1 MAPPPLRPEN
11 ALKRAEDLIS
21 VGESQAALQSLFD
34 FFTARRIRWAEPA
47 NVEPVV
53 FRFLELGV
61 DLKKG
66 RTLRDGLHQYKK
78 LVQGSPEGLASVSAA
93 SRKFIDVVEKKIA
106 SEQAKEDKKAEEE
119 EDDDLEG
126 GITPD
131 NLLISAFEED
141 QSVAGFN
148 HEALTSWMRFTW
160 EAYRSVLDLLRN
172 NSQLEITYSG
182 VVNRTMMFCLKHN
195 RKNEF
200 KRLADMLRQHLD
212 AANYQ
217 QSKSGTNIVDLS
229 DKETLQRY
237 LDQRFHLVNCSVQLE
252 LWHEAYRSIEDVFHL
267 MKLSTAPPKAS
278 TLARYYQNIAKV
290 FFVSGDSLL
299 HTVALNKFY
308 NLFLNNPNATPEQ
321 FQEYTS
327 TIFLSVLAVKLDDLP
342 TVGYNRSFRLYRLLG
357 LEGKP
362 NRKETMDALLQE
374 DFFKYV
380 DEDVKALYTAME
392 VEFSAVSIKEQL
404 KQLLPKLSPKSYFS
418 QYIPAI
424 RDVIVRRIIVEA
436 SAKNTSMKLADIYS
450 LVSLPEPFEL
460 SNWNIEKALLEAA
473 VEDYVSFTIDHAAGE
488 IVFAQDPFTSFEET
502 VAETET
508 EEAEEADEE
517 IPEEGDEEE
526 EDEEE
531 VETEK
536 TTEETEE
543 AATAEPEAVVTRNSY
558 IRNRLSELSKTLKE
572 VESFAALPYIE
583 KVKLAR
589 ENLIER
595 NRESIEKAKAAAEER
610 AQRRKEAREKYQEE
624 NALHAEAD
632 AEMRQKRNLEEKA
645 LMEAKLAEDTR
656 QRQIEKKKREF
667 TAMQKQII
675 LKTITEVNEQGKT
688 YIDPALADTME
699 IKDVK
704 KLIVEQ
710 VSKDQLELQEKAEYA
725 RNRVDFTER
734 AFRKVELPLLQAE
747 AEAHQATDLKKYEAQ
762 NEKIIAAA
770 KVEFDAKMEDHA
782 RLTGV
787 YSDYQ
792 SLKSKLVS
800 AHDAEFQEQ
809 RSAQQAK
816 YEAAKQARIEEV
828 RQKRYDELVAK
839 RKAEIAAAERAER
852 ARADEEVMRKRRE
865 MEDAVAQKNAASRAP
880 VASTPSAPRAN
891 PFGSANSAKQDEIAR
906 RQREM
911 EEAAEK
917 KNASSARAPAAS
929 SSAPRSNPFGS
940 MSDAKREEIARKQ
953 REMEEAL
960 EKKTS
965 GASGA
970 NSTGSNSGPA
980 PAKKGAY
987 VPPSRRA
994 RN

>member
-11 ALKRAEDLIS
+11 AVKRAEDLIA

-34 FFTARRIRWAEPA
+34 FFTARRIRWADPA
-47 NVEPVV
+47 SVEPVV

-78 LVQGSPEGLASVSAA
+78 LVQGSPEGLASVSAV
-93 SRKFIDVVEKKIA
+93 SRKYIDVVEKKIA
-106 SEQAKEDKKAEEE
+106 AEQAKEDKKAEAE
-119 EDDDLEG
+119 EDEDLEG
-126 GITPD
+126 GVTPD

-148 HEALTSWMRFTW
+148 DEALTSWMRFTW
-160 EAYRSVLDLLRN
+160 ESYRSVLDLLRN

-182 VVNRTMMFCLKHN
+182 VVNRTMMFCLKYA

-267 MKLSTAPPKAS
+267 MKLSTVPPKAS

-299 HTVALNKFY
+299 HTIALQKFY
-308 NLFLNNPNATPEQ
+308 NLFLNNPNATQEQ
-321 FQEYTS
+321 FKEHAS
-327 TIFLSVLAVKLDDLP
+327 TIFLSALAVKLDDLP

-374 DFFKYV
+374 DFYKNV
-380 DEDVKALYTAME
+380 DDDVKALYNAME
-392 VEFSAVSIKEQL
+392 VDFSAAAIKE
-404 KQLLPKLSPKSYFS
+404 LLPKLLPNLSAKSYFG
-418 QYIPAI
+418 QYVSAI

-436 SAKNTSMKLADIYS
+436 SAKNPSMKLADIYA
-450 LVSLPEPFEL
+450 LVSLPEPFDL

-473 VEDYVSFTIDHAAGE
+473 VEDYVSFTIDHVAGE
-488 IVFAQDPFTSFEET
+488 IVFAQDPFAPFEEAA
-502 VAETET
+502 AEVEAEAEEGDEIPEEDAEEDEEAET
-508 EEAEEADEE
+508 EEAETEE
-517 IPEEGDEEE
+517 SA
-526 EDEEE
+526 
-531 VETEK
+531 EK
-536 TTEETEE
+536 TTEDGDES
-543 AATAEPEAVVTRNSY
+543 AAAEPEVIVTRNSY
-558 IRNRLSELSKTLKE
+558 IHNRLSELSKTLKE
-572 VESFAALPYIE
+572 VESFAALPYLQ
-583 KVKLAR
+583 KVKIAR

-595 NRESIEKAKAAAEER
+595 NKESIEKAKAAAEER

-632 AEMRQKRNLEEKA
+632 AELRQKRNLEEKA
-645 LMEAKLAEDTR
+645 LMEAKLAEDNR

-667 TAMQKQII
+667 AAMQKQII

-688 YIDPALADTME
+688 YIDPALADTMD

-725 RNRVDFTER
+725 RNRVDYTER

-747 AEAHQATDLKKYEAQ
+747 AEAHKATDMKKYEAQ

-770 KVEFDAKMEDHA
+770 KAEFDAKMEDHD

-787 YSDYQ
+787 YSDFQ
-792 SLKSKLVS
+792 ALKSKVFA
-800 AHDAEFQEQ
+800 AHESEFKEQ
-809 RSAQQAK
+809 RAEQQAK
-816 YEAAKQARIEEV
+816 FEAAKQARIEEV
-828 RQKRYDELVAK
+828 RQKRYDELVAN

-852 ARADEEVMRKRRE
+852 AKADEEMMRKRRE
-865 MEDAVAQKNAASRAP
+865 MEDAVAKKNAAARAP
-880 VASTPSAPRAN
+880 VASTPSAPRAS
-891 PFGSANSAKQDEIAR
+891 PFGAGNDSKRDEIAR

-917 KNASSARAPAAS
+917 KNASSSRAPAAS
-929 SSAPRSNPFGS
+929 APSAPRANPFGS
-940 MSDAKREEIARKQ
+940 MNDAKREEIARKQ

-960 EKKTS
+960 EKK
-965 GASGA
+965 ASGA
-970 NSTGSNSGPA
+970 GASSGPT

-994 RN
+994 RK